1 MSLVIAMCQLVG
13 VAFVVIGLAMW
24 SVPLA
29 FVVWGVLLCSAAV
42 QVERKG
48 KV

>member
-1 MSLVIAMCQLVG
+1 MSLVIALCQLVG
-13 VAFVVIGLAMW
+13 VALVAIGLAMW

-29 FVVWGVLLCSAAV
+29 LVVFGVLLCSAAM

-48 KV
+48 RG